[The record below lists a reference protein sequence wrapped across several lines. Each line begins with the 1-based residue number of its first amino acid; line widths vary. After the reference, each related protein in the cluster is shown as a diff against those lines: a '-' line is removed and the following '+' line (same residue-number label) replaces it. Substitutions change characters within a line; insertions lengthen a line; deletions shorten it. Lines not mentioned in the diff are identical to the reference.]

1 VSSFFFCACS
11 KQKQEAQGPSPSS
24 SAAIA
29 KVGSVSITQE
39 DITRELKALPE
50 QIQKMFEGPGGME
63 KFVDE
68 MVKKE
73 MLYQEAK
80 KKGLESS
87 PEYKKKVADF
97 QKLTLI
103 SVLLEKEIEDKA
115 KVSDKEVKDYYETH
129 KSEFAANTQVRA
141 SHILVKTE
149 DEANKI
155 YDELKHGADFA
166 KLAREK
172 SLDTGSAKNGGDLGF
187 FSRNQMVPE
196 FEKVAFT
203 LKKGEISKP
212 VKTQYG
218 YHIIKVTDRK
228 EGAALE
234 FDKIKDLLAQKLTS
248 QKQKELFD
256 SYVNTLKN
264 SYKPEINKELVG
276 KMTNSKPETTESKEK
291 KEDTE
296 KK

>member
-1 VSSFFFCACS
+1 
-11 KQKQEAQGPSPSS
+11 
-24 SAAIA
+24 
-29 KVGSVSITQE
+29 
-39 DITRELKALPE
+39 
-50 QIQKMFEGPGGME
+50 
-63 KFVDE
+63 
-68 MVKKE
+68 
-73 MLYQEAK
+73 
-80 KKGLESS
+80 
-87 PEYKKKVADF
+87 
-97 QKLTLI
+97 
-103 SVLLEKEIEDKA
+103 
-115 KVSDKEVKDYYETH
+115 
-129 KSEFAANTQVRA
+129 
-141 SHILVKTE
+141 
-149 DEANKI
+149 
-155 YDELKHGADFA
+155 
-166 KLAREK
+166 
-172 SLDTGSAKNGGDLGF
+172 
-187 FSRNQMVPE
+187 MVPE